1 MKTMYIAALFALIL
15 AGCGGYEKSPFN
27 GKDQTWFQGNTK
39 ERDAEIDWC
48 RNKGWKQ
55 DDSKSGQYDQACDE
69 AYKALRA
76 AVTEYN
82 PDKKIDNPF
91 DHLPSYAGHKK

>member
-1 MKTMYIAALFALIL
+1 MKMTYVVAMLALVL

-27 GKDQTWFQGNTK
+27 GKEQAWFQDNTK

-55 DDSKSGQYDQACDE
+55 DDSKTGQYDLACDE

-76 AVTEYN
+76 AVTDYS
-82 PDKKIDNPF
+82 PAKMIDDPF
-91 DHLPSYAGHKK
+91 NHLPSHAGHKK